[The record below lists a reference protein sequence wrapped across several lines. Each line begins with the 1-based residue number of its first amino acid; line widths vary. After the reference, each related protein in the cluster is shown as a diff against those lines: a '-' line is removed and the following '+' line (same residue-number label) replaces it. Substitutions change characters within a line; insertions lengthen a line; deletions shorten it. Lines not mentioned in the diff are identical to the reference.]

1 MKGGYAVRPRM
12 REDDKLGIPAH
23 LVHLRCTEVNSM
35 RRTHLSDVGQANKAL
50 QDSLDQNEPRIVASY
65 ALIGAILL
73 LGGVGYAV
81 DWWRGTSPW
90 LLLIWSSLPLLP
102 ARMAVSRCV
111 TTIPFTRQ

>member
-1 MKGGYAVRPRM
+1 
-12 REDDKLGIPAH
+12 
-23 LVHLRCTEVNSM
+23 M

-50 QDSLDQNEPRIVASY
+50 QDSLDQNEARIAASY

-90 LLLIWSSLPLLP
+90 FLLVGLTVGILFGFYNLVASL
-102 ARMAVSRCV
+102 RR
-111 TTIPFTRQ
+111 R

>member
-1 MKGGYAVRPRM
+1 MESSR
-12 REDDKLGIPAH
+12 LI
-23 LVHLRCTEVNSM
+23 LCITNCTEVNSM
-35 RRTHLSDVGQANKAL
+35 RRTYLSDVGQANKAL

-90 LLLIWSSLPLLP
+90 FLLVGLTLGILFGFYNLVASL
-102 ARMAVSRCV
+102 RR
-111 TTIPFTRQ
+111 R